1 MIVCRECGTEA
12 WTTLICPDCGARL
25 PHEAGSSVHRVLPAG
40 SGPAGKVRRLPARA
54 LVSGCAVVLLAAGA
68 FLFVASHSKDDPEA
82 APPTHVLRGTMK
94 LDGAAD
100 SGDYICGGVIGPG
113 QISEMLNT
121 RITQPCPAGL
131 GGHDDDIRD
140 GTQVTVSDDRGHVL
154 GVGRL
159 QGGTYDGGNLTVT
172 WTFEVADLP
181 ERSLYSIEVA
191 HRGGSLYGLSVLR
204 SNDWTIPVYLSSVS

>member
-1 MIVCRECGTEA
+1 MIVCRACGTQA
-12 WTTLICPDCGARL
+12 WTTLFCPDCGARL
-25 PHEAGSSVHRVLPAG
+25 PHEAGSSVPPVHQAE
-40 SGPAGKVRRLPARA
+40 SSSAGKSRSLRVPI
-54 LVSGCAVVLLAAGA
+54 LVSAGAVVLLAAGA
-68 FLFVASHSKDDPEA
+68 FLFMASDSKNDPGA
-82 APPTHVLRGTMK
+82 APTHILRGTME

-113 QISEMLNT
+113 EISQMLNT

-140 GTQVTVSDDRGHVL
+140 GTQVTVSDATGHVL

-159 QGGTYDGGNLTVT
+159 QGGTYDGATLSVT

-191 HRGGSLYGLSVLR
+191 QRGASLYSLTVLR
-204 SNDWTIPVYLSSVS
+204 SNAWTIPVHLSSVS

>member
-1 MIVCRECGTEA
+1 ME
-12 WTTLICPDCGARL
+12 
-25 PHEAGSSVHRVLPAG
+25 
-40 SGPAGKVRRLPARA
+40 
-54 LVSGCAVVLLAAGA
+54 
-68 FLFVASHSKDDPEA
+68 
-82 APPTHVLRGTMK
+82 

-113 QISEMLNT
+113 QISQMLNT

-140 GTQVTVSDDRGHVL
+140 GTQVTVSDATGHVL

-191 HRGGSLYGLSVLR
+191 HRGGSLYSLSVLR

>member
-25 PHEAGSSVHRVLPAG
+25 PHEAGSPVHQVLPAA
-40 SGPAGKVRRLPARA
+40 SAPAGKLRRLPARA
-54 LVSGCAVVLLAAGA
+54 LVSAGAVVLLAAGA
-68 FLFVASHSKDDPEA
+68 FLFMAPQSKDDPEA
-82 APPTHVLRGTMK
+82 APTHILRGTME

-100 SGDYICGGVIGPG
+100 SGDYICGGVIGPS

-181 ERSLYSIEVA
+181 ERNLYVEVA
-191 HRGGSLYGLSVLR
+191 HRGGSLYSLSVLR